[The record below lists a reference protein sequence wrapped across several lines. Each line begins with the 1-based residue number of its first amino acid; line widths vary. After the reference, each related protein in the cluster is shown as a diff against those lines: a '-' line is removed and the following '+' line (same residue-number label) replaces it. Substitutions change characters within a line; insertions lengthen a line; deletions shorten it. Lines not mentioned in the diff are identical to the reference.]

1 MAKTKKTEWEYQ
13 GKNISSLSD
22 MPPNTL
28 GIIYRIE
35 NKDTGKYY
43 VGRKTVCSK
52 RKRKLT
58 LAEKKIKGNERK
70 TFIYEM
76 KESSGWKSY
85 CGSNTTLKEEVK
97 KGANITKTILH
108 FCFSKAEITLKETAE
123 IICGGCLEDP
133 LSYND
138 WVKCIIYKKHLISKD

>member
-1 MAKTKKTEWEYQ
+1 MPPSKKTNWYYYNQEV
-13 GKNISSLSD
+13 NSLDD

-28 GIIYRIE
+28 GIIYKIQ
-35 NKDTGKYY
+35 NLDTGKYY
-43 VGRKTVCSK
+43 IGRRTVCSK

-58 LAEKKIKGNERK
+58 AAEKKIKGNERK
-70 TFIYEM
+70 TIIYEM

-97 KGANITKTILH
+97 KGAKIVKTILH
-108 FCFSKAEITLKETAE
+108 YCFSKAEITYRESAE
-123 IICGGCLEDP
+123 IICSGALEDP

-138 WVKCIIYKKHLISKD
+138 WVKCTIYKKHLLNKE